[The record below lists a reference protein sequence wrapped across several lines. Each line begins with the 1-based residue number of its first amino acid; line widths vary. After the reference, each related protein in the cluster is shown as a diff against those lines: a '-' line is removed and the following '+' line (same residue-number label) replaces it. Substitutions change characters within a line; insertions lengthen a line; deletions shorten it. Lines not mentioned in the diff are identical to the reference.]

1 MQLKRNENGLY
12 LNKFENKDEAEEYME
27 KCIWQY
33 LYTPYKDKMSIRKIC
48 RLAEEKDGVSISR
61 PTLSRELKRRDIK
74 FRNQRDKELIR
85 KPQTYTINKD
95 VLEVLDQYPNKS
107 YIVELGLRI
116 VLDIPCEDLIVFFPK
131 GDKDDL
137 VVIFNYEEN
146 KIKALVNGNPSERDS
161 KDIQTL
167 VNLGQ
172 SKGMKALI
180 EYMEQFNY
188 KYYGG
193 DAW

>member
-1 MQLKRNENGLY
+1 
-12 LNKFENKDEAEEYME
+12 
-27 KCIWQY
+27 
-33 LYTPYKDKMSIRKIC
+33 MSIRKIC

-61 PTLSRELKRRDIK
+61 PTLSRELKRWDIK